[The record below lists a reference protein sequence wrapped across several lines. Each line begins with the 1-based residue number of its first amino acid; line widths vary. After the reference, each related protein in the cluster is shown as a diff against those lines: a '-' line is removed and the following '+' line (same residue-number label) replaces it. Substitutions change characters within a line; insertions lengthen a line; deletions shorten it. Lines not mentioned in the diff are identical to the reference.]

1 MSYSLHFVV
10 DLTPFGEEVEAEI
23 RSTME
28 RVADAVSTVSP
39 TNAFW
44 ASIHTSV
51 LQIDAAGHRLLY
63 RVLPRA
69 RQIHVVRIEPR
80 G

>member
-1 MSYSLHFVV
+1 MRYSLHFVI
-10 DLTPFGEEVEAEI
+10 DLTPFGEEIRSEI

-28 RVADAVSTVSP
+28 RVADAVGTVSP

-69 RQIHVVRIEPR
+69 HQIRIVCIEPKR
-80 G
+80 